1 MITTLGEDIPPD
13 IRRAVEGSLHGWQRL
28 NRFREAMAYPAIGTA
43 ARQIG
48 AHPSALI
55 HQFQRLERDI
65 GATLYHRSSP
75 GHPARGSAL
84 IQDLKHPA
92 VRAIAPLPPA
102 DRAGR
107 PGPGVVEQGHGLDEF
122 GLVAETDLA
131 AADSGS

>member
-28 NRFREAMAYPAIGTA
+28 HRFREAMACPAIGTA

-55 HQFQRLERDI
+55 HQFQRPERDI

-75 GHPARGSAL
+75 GHPMRPTARGTAL
-84 IQDLKHPA
+84 LQALDQPA
-92 VRAIAPLPPA
+92 VRALAPPPQA
-102 DRAGR
+102 ARRRTAQR
-107 PGPGVVEQGHGLDEF
+107 PPR
-122 GLVAETDLA
+122 
-131 AADSGS
+131 

>member
-28 NRFREAMAYPAIGTA
+28 HRFREAMACPAIGTA

-75 GHPARGSAL
+75 GHPMRPTARGNAL
-84 IQDLKHPA
+84 LQALDHPA
-92 VRAIAPLPPA
+92 VRALAPPQRDASQPTDQDPP
-102 DRAGR
+102 
-107 PGPGVVEQGHGLDEF
+107 PC
-122 GLVAETDLA
+122 
-131 AADSGS
+131 